1 MIMLYMATAPYLE
14 LGQFWWHEKA
24 LQVLEEK
31 VDERVPDP
39 QIRCMIRG
47 CLVDDP
53 DERVSSTEVFETL
66 APYL

>member
-14 LGQFWWHEKA
+14 LKQFWWHETA
-24 LQVLEEK
+24 LRVLEEK
-31 VDERVPDP
+31 ADERVPDP

-47 CLVDDP
+47 CLVENP